1 MMMHK
6 FLLTLL
12 FKGFL
17 ISFILLSFQLKAQNP
32 DTLLLIDINQNGDL
46 TAKEHRA
53 LLKRIKASDAFYKRL
68 MQKADSNYISKSL
81 YPLLFRKPQTSRNL
95 EIRNLPANAVFKKY
109 QGDVIRSIRYVKLR
123 VFGSSIYDTI
133 YEENKSITNILNKMH
148 MYTNDVVID
157 NYLSVK
163 PGQRLDAVK
172 LSDNE
177 RMIRNAPIF
186 EDARFIVD
194 PVNKDSVDLILI
206 VKDIFPLGADIK
218 VNSVRDGRIRLYDR
232 NLLGFGHQ
240 LGQSFG
246 YKSSMS
252 PSFFLGEGGYI
263 ARNIRHSLTDF
274 SLLWSDDPINKHI
287 GMDVSRPFITPE
299 LHLAGGLNVTYNEA
313 WLFDEP
319 LTERYRYSNRVFDV
333 WGGYSTIINR
343 FKGITSNRQQ
353 AALVTRFYQL
363 DYYQVHHFSL
373 LNMPPMVSVTRTLTA
388 FHILRSEFYQSNMI
402 YGYGRTEDIPYGYHA
417 ELILGYEHSELDHR
431 VYSALKSGVTL
442 PIRNAGLMHLQAQLG
457 GYFQKGLME
466 DGVFKTDLQLI
477 SPLINMGKFR
487 VRNFSSI
494 SYITGISRTVPGTI
508 SMNGDPLWH
517 LFNKY
522 ELTGYQRVR
531 GRFESVNFTPYYF
544 MGFRFAAFW
553 YMEVAVLAK
562 KNENFVNQTIYP
574 ALGAG
579 IRLRNENLIFSTI
592 QLSLNWYPVHPDGIQ
607 AFSGQLSD
615 VPGHTLNENLIDKP
629 EIIEYK

>member
-1 MMMHK
+1 MMARK

-12 FKGFL
+12 YKGFL
-17 ISFILLSFQLKAQNP
+17 ISFILLSFQLNAQNP
-32 DTLLLIDINQNGDL
+32 DSLLLIDINQNGNL
-46 TAKEHRA
+46 TDKQNKA

-68 MQKADSNYISKSL
+68 MLKADSNYVSKSL
-81 YPLLFRKPQTSRNL
+81 YPLLFKKPQADRNL
-95 EIRNLPANAVFKKY
+95 EIKNLPANAVFRKY
-109 QGDVIRSIRYVKLR
+109 QGDVIRSIRFVKLR
-123 VFGSSIYDTI
+123 VFNSSIYDTI
-133 YEENKSITNILNKMH
+133 CVEGRNITNILNKIH
-148 MYTNDVVID
+148 VYTNDVVID

-177 RMIRNAPIF
+177 RVIRNAPIF

-194 PVNKDSVDLILI
+194 PVNKDTVDLILI
-206 VKDIFPLGADIK
+206 VKDIFPLGADLK
-218 VNSVRDGRIRLYDR
+218 VNSVNDGRIRLYDR

-246 YKSSMS
+246 YKSTLS
-252 PSFFLGEGGYI
+252 PSFFFGEGSYI

-287 GMDVSRPFITPE
+287 GLEMSRPFITPE
-299 LHLAGGLNVTYNEA
+299 LHLGGGLRVTYNEA
-313 WLFDEP
+313 WLFDDP
-319 LTERYRYSNRVFDV
+319 STERYRYSNRVFDV

-343 FKGITSNRQQ
+343 FKGNTSNRQQ

-363 DYYQVHHFSL
+363 DYYQVPRFTL
-373 LNMPPMVSVTRTLTA
+373 LNLPPMVSVTRTLTA

-402 YGYGRTEDIPYGYHA
+402 YGYGRTEDIPYGYHT
-417 ELILGYEHSELDHR
+417 ELILGYEHSEPYHR
-431 VYSALKSGVTL
+431 VYAALKSGVTL
-442 PIRNAGLMHLQAQLG
+442 PVRNAGLVQLRAQLG
-457 GYFQKGLME
+457 GYFQKGLIE
-466 DGVFKTDLQLI
+466 DGVFKTDFQLI
-477 SPLINMGKFR
+477 SPLINMGRFR
-487 VRNFSSI
+487 IRNFGSI
-494 SYITGISRTVPGTI
+494 SHLTGINRTVPGTI

-522 ELTGYQRVR
+522 ELTGYQRLR

-544 MGFRFAAFW
+544 LGFRFAAFW
-553 YMEVAVLAK
+553 YMEAAVLAR
-562 KNENFVNQTIYP
+562 KNENFANQTIYP

-579 IRLRNENLIFSTI
+579 IRLRNENLVFSTI
-592 QLSLNWYPVHPDGIQ
+592 QLSLNWYPTHPDGNHT
-607 AFSGQLSD
+607 FDGQLSD
-615 VPGHTLNENLIDKP
+615 VPENTLNESLIDKP